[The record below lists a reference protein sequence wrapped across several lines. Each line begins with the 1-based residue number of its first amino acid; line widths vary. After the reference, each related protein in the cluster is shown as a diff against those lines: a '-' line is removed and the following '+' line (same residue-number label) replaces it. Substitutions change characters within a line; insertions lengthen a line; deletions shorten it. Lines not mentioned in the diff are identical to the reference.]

1 MGRGEGAISELVDC
15 KAAGRGEAIRVIRV
29 ICGQKRGGG
38 WGKKKVYSWQLTD
51 NMKIPDSIPRLPDGF
66 LLVDKPAGITS
77 FRVVDRLKKRLRI
90 RKVGH
95 GGSLDP
101 MATGL
106 LILLINR
113 GTKLASGLLGGDKEY
128 EATVLLGTETDS
140 QDITGQVVR
149 VDDNVEFSREEIEAA
164 LDTFRGEIRQIP
176 PMVSALKYRGERL
189 YKIARRG
196 EVVKRE
202 ARKVIISSLTLGE
215 VSGRSF
221 RIQVRSSKGTY
232 IRTLSHDIGLLLGCG
247 GCLSDLRRTRVGQYN
262 IKDAFLLDELLQGS
276 RDRLAECI
284 IPAVSSI

>member
-1 MGRGEGAISELVDC
+1 
-15 KAAGRGEAIRVIRV
+15 
-29 ICGQKRGGG
+29 
-38 WGKKKVYSWQLTD
+38 
-51 NMKIPDSIPRLPDGF
+51 
-66 LLVDKPAGITS
+66 
-77 FRVVDRLKKRLRI
+77 
-90 RKVGH
+90 
-95 GGSLDP
+95 

-215 VSGRSF
+215 VSGRLF

-262 IKDAFLLDELLQGS
+262 IKDAFPLDELLQGS
-276 RDRLAECI
+276 RERLAECI
-284 IPAVSSI
+284 ISVVSSI

>member
-1 MGRGEGAISELVDC
+1 
-15 KAAGRGEAIRVIRV
+15 
-29 ICGQKRGGG
+29 
-38 WGKKKVYSWQLTD
+38 
-51 NMKIPDSIPRLPDGF
+51 MKIPDSIPRLPDGL

-77 FRVVDRLKKRLRI
+77 FRVVDRLKKRFRI

-262 IKDAFLLDELLQGS
+262 IKDAFPLDELLQGS
-276 RDRLAECI
+276 QERLAECI
-284 IPAVSSI
+284 ISVVSSI

>member
-1 MGRGEGAISELVDC
+1 
-15 KAAGRGEAIRVIRV
+15 
-29 ICGQKRGGG
+29 
-38 WGKKKVYSWQLTD
+38 
-51 NMKIPDSIPRLPDGF
+51 MKIPDSIPRLPDGI

-77 FRVVDRLKKRLRI
+77 FRVVDRLKKRFRI

-128 EATVLLGTETDS
+128 DATVLLGTETDS
-140 QDITGQVVR
+140 QDITGKVVR
-149 VDDNVEFSREEIEAA
+149 VDDKAEFSREEIEAA
-164 LDTFRGEIRQIP
+164 LETFRGEIQQIP
-176 PMVSALKYRGERL
+176 PMVSALKHKGERL

-202 ARKVIISSLTLGE
+202 PRTVTISSLTLGE

-221 RIQVRSSKGTY
+221 RIKVRSSKGTY
-232 IRTLSHDIGLLLGCG
+232 IRTLSHDIGQLLGVG
-247 GCLSDLRRTRVGQYN
+247 GCLSALRRTRVGQYD
-262 IKDAFLLDELLQGS
+262 IKDAFQLDELLEGS
-276 RDRLAECI
+276 RDRLADCI
-284 IPAVSSI
+284 ITAVS

>member
-1 MGRGEGAISELVDC
+1 
-15 KAAGRGEAIRVIRV
+15 
-29 ICGQKRGGG
+29 
-38 WGKKKVYSWQLTD
+38 
-51 NMKIPDSIPRLPDGF
+51 MKIPDSIPRLPDGF

-140 QDITGQVVR
+140 QDITGRVVR
-149 VDDNVEFSREEIEAA
+149 VDDNTEFSREEIEAA

-262 IKDAFLLDELLQGS
+262 IKDAFPLDELLQGS
-276 RDRLAECI
+276 QERLAECI
-284 IPAVSSI
+284 ISVVSSI

>member
-1 MGRGEGAISELVDC
+1 
-15 KAAGRGEAIRVIRV
+15 
-29 ICGQKRGGG
+29 
-38 WGKKKVYSWQLTD
+38 
-51 NMKIPDSIPRLPDGF
+51 MKIPDSIPRLPDGL

-77 FRVVDRLKKRLRI
+77 FRVVDRLKKRFRI

-262 IKDAFLLDELLQGS
+262 IKDAFPLDELLQGS
-276 RDRLAECI
+276 RERLAECI
-284 IPAVSSI
+284 ISVVSSI

>member
-1 MGRGEGAISELVDC
+1 MFDVRLFNKEKYI
-15 KAAGRGEAIRVIRV
+15 I
-29 ICGQKRGGG
+29 
-38 WGKKKVYSWQLTD
+38 

-77 FRVVDRLKKRLRI
+77 FRVVDRLKKRFRI

-262 IKDAFLLDELLQGS
+262 IKDAFPLDELLQGS
-276 RDRLAECI
+276 RERLAECI
-284 IPAVSSI
+284 ISVVSSI

>member
-1 MGRGEGAISELVDC
+1 MPKVKKLLIAPPKSQSSE
-15 KAAGRGEAIRVIRV
+15 
-29 ICGQKRGGG
+29 
-38 WGKKKVYSWQLTD
+38 S
-51 NMKIPDSIPRLPDGF
+51 PLPDGI

-77 FRVVDRLKKRLRI
+77 FRVVDRLKKRFRI

-113 GTKLASGLLGGDKEY
+113 GTKLASSLLEGEKEY

-140 QDITGQVVR
+140 QDITGRVLS
-149 VDDNVEFSREEIEAA
+149 VDDKDEFSREEIELA
-164 LDTFRGEIRQIP
+164 LNSFRGEIQQIP

-202 ARKVIISSLTLGE
+202 ARTVRISSLILRD
-215 VSGRSF
+215 VSGNLL
-221 RIQVRSSKGTY
+221 RIHVRSSKGTY
-232 IRTLSHDIGLLLGCG
+232 IRTLSHDLGQLLGCG
-247 GCLSDLRRTRVGQYN
+247 GCLSALRRTRVGPYS
-262 IKDAFLLDELLQGS
+262 IKEASPLNELLEGS
-276 RDRLAECI
+276 REMLVDCI
-284 IPAVSSI
+284 TPVIN

>member
-1 MGRGEGAISELVDC
+1 
-15 KAAGRGEAIRVIRV
+15 
-29 ICGQKRGGG
+29 
-38 WGKKKVYSWQLTD
+38 
-51 NMKIPDSIPRLPDGF
+51 MKIPDSIPRLPDGF

-262 IKDAFLLDELLQGS
+262 IKDAFPLDELLQGS
-276 RDRLAECI
+276 RERLAECI

>member
-1 MGRGEGAISELVDC
+1 
-15 KAAGRGEAIRVIRV
+15 
-29 ICGQKRGGG
+29 
-38 WGKKKVYSWQLTD
+38 
-51 NMKIPDSIPRLPDGF
+51 MKIPDSIPRLPDGF

-262 IKDAFLLDELLQGS
+262 IKDAFPLDELLQGS